1 MCLDAHAEYMMWC
14 WWYLQILLLPVSFK
28 KDDKSRSAIIT
39 LAFGCIPV
47 TLLGQPKN
55 RCKVNVQ
62 KFTYHFHTSDYRK
75 TKDHLFITQHPIY
88 CIFSFE
94 CAHINNKSSLW
105 SRIACAYFHCLKI
118 QKWHNCKPSTVSTNF
133 KIIAMD
139 TVVILVSWKVIITWD
154 SNVIIACLIQCTK
167 P

>member
-1 MCLDAHAEYMMWC
+1 MHNDTVQLKLECCNTCTVCMHMK
-14 WWYLQILLLPVSFK
+14 YLLYVLGCTCRIYDVVSMIFANSVLPVSFK
-28 KDDKSRSAIIT
+28 RDDKSRSAIIT
-39 LAFGCIPV
+39 FAFGCIPV

-55 RCKVNVQ
+55 RSKVNVQ

-118 QKWHNCKPSTVSTNF
+118 QK
-133 KIIAMD
+133 
-139 TVVILVSWKVIITWD
+139 
-154 SNVIIACLIQCTK
+154 
-167 P
+167 